1 VPAYVRAS
9 RRLGTRSDARA
20 GAVPDHVVLEGPIEG
35 SVVIDAVVP
44 VSDPVVVES
53 RAGSEPV
60 ASGIG
65 AR

>member
-44 VSDPVVVES
+44 VADPVVVES